1 MIAHVEL
8 EGLESIGY
16 LKAQLWQSAGIT
28 STTARN
34 IENTANTALKEI
46 KPYAEGA
53 ATGLKY
59 AGITAGILLGGP
71 AGIIL
76 GIPALGLTLT
86 KDIAHAVNPDNPKV
100 EAIPEGLGETVGLVA
115 DKTTEAATG
124 QSTNGLLQNVGG
136 FLETVLTGT
145 KDLLKKAKPNQPKAL
160 VAIDKTKTASDT
172 YKDGEKVVIKIDQ
185 AIEQKKDEK
194 KEGN

>member
-1 MIAHVEL
+1 VIAHVEL

-59 AGITAGILLGGP
+59 ASITAGILLGGP

-100 EAIPEGLGETVGLVA
+100 EAIPGGGRDCWA
-115 DKTTEAATG
+115 CCR
-124 QSTNGLLQNVGG
+124 QNDRGCN
-136 FLETVLTGT
+136 GT
-145 KDLLKKAKPNQPKAL
+145 KYKWTIAECWRVLGDSINGYKGLAEKSQPKPAQTSP
-160 VAIDKTKTASDT
+160 KH
-172 YKDGEKVVIKIDQ
+172 
-185 AIEQKKDEK
+185 
-194 KEGN
+194 